1 MTKCVCS
8 IKIIVG
14 ADVSHPGPGVRN
26 RPSIASLV
34 ASVNGDATHY
44 TSFVGVQAPRTEII
58 ADLEGMLYVKLMHLI
73 WMQYYSLFP
82 RRPSKIITLSRNGL
96 RTLCSTEMVYPRA
109 SCGDRNRRNQE

>member
-58 ADLEGMLYVKLMHLI
+58 ADLEGMLYVKLVHLLWMHFC
-73 WMQYYSLFP
+73 SLCP
-82 RRPSKIITLSRNGL
+82 RTPSKTITLSRNG
-96 RTLCSTEMVYPRA
+96 R
-109 SCGDRNRRNQE
+109 